1 VREQQRV
8 AGVRARKAEPWGP
21 RGRLP
26 APGRSG
32 DRRAGG
38 MPPKSVRRGGST
50 AEVEGTNRGV
60 AMGPSVDRRPLDD
73 IPLARSATEEANR
86 LCVTESAVDDAFG
99 DTAC

>member
-50 AEVEGTNRGV
+50 AEGEGTNRGV
-60 AMGPSVDRRPLDD
+60 AMGPILDRHPLGD
-73 IPLARSATEEANR
+73 IPLARSAREEANR
-86 LCVTESAVDDAFG
+86 LCVTESAVDDSFD